1 MRFLLTALGLG
12 LAVLTLNGCVSQRTV
27 DGKET
32 PAPEFNAEE
41 AAATRLALG
50 LQYLQLG
57 NYEQARVNLERAR
70 DYTPKS
76 ASVLTG
82 MALYFQQ
89 VKDFPSAESYYR
101 QAIARQPDNGDTHNN
116 LGVLLCS
123 LGRYQEADES
133 FNTALNLPDYVKV
146 AATYENAA
154 RCAAQAGQDQ
164 KSDAYFRRAINH
176 SSRNSTI
183 LESYAAVLLDQKRYQ
198 EAQQILAQRAKLPQL
213 SAQYLW
219 LETEL
224 ARQQGDRAK
233 QQTFGELLIS
243 RFPDSRQAQDY
254 RARKATPNS

>member
-1 MRFLLTALGLG
+1 MRFLITALGVGMSL
-12 LAVLTLNGCVSQRTV
+12 LLLTGCVSQRTI

-57 NYEQARVNLERAR
+57 NFEQARVNLERAR
-70 DYTPKS
+70 DYTPNNP
-76 ASVLTG
+76 SVQTG
-82 MALYFQQ
+82 MALYYQQ
-89 VKDFPSAESYYR
+89 VKDFPSAERYYR
-101 QAIARQPDNGDTHNN
+101 KAIAGQPNNGDTHNN

-123 LGRYQEADES
+123 LGRYQEADAS
-133 FNTALNLPDYVKV
+133 FNTALSLPDYIKV

-154 RCAAQAGQDQ
+154 RCAAQAGDFE
-164 KSDAYFRRAINH
+164 KSDGYFRRAINH

-183 LESYAAVLLDQKRYQ
+183 LESYAAVLLEQQRYQ
-198 EAQQILAQRAKLPQL
+198 EAQRILERRSQLPQL
-213 SAQYLW
+213 SPQYLW

-224 ARQQGDRAK
+224 ARQLKDRAK

-243 RFPDSRQAQDY
+243 RFPDSRQAHDY
-254 RARKATPNS
+254 RARKAAPNS